1 MRFQDYG
8 HGQRE
13 LTDGEIGTINEPY
26 LHYAFSKGVSD
37 WLGKHN
43 RYSTEEA
50 NQAIQAGT
58 HVGLGDLFSSDRIR
72 RRRALKRMSFRLPMR
87 DKLRVIQLLI
97 LQGGILEGRAGLMY
111 ARLIAIYE
119 RMTNVKY
126 RLLRRG
132 TSGFESDLLR
142 RKSDESADEG

>member
-1 MRFQDYG
+1 
-8 HGQRE
+8 
-13 LTDGEIGTINEPY
+13 
-26 LHYAFSKGVSD
+26 
-37 WLGKHN
+37 
-43 RYSTEEA
+43 
-50 NQAIQAGT
+50 
-58 HVGLGDLFSSDRIR
+58 
-72 RRRALKRMSFRLPMR
+72 MR

-142 RKSDESADEG
+142 RRSDESSDED